1 MFMMLGMQAQQI
13 LPFILDFADAVKWAD
28 PAAGIQGAQQ
38 TAAIFS
44 NPLALAGIG
53 IILIIAT
60 IIVLFFMKKII
71 INTVLG
77 LILWG
82 IVTFIFNANLPFLPS
97 LVIAAIFGPAG
108 IGAMLLLKFFGLF

>member
-1 MFMMLGMQAQQI
+1 MFPDALAI
-13 LPFILDFADAVKWAD
+13 FSTPFFLDFADAIKWAN
-28 PAAGIQGAQQ
+28 PIETTQSVQQ
-38 TAAIFS
+38 TAAIFN
-44 NPLALAGIG
+44 NPLALIGIG

-60 IIVLFFMKKII
+60 VIVLFLMKKII

-82 IVTFIFNANLPFLPS
+82 IVTFVFNANLPFLPS

-108 IGAMLLLKFFGLF
+108 IGAMLLLKLFGLF